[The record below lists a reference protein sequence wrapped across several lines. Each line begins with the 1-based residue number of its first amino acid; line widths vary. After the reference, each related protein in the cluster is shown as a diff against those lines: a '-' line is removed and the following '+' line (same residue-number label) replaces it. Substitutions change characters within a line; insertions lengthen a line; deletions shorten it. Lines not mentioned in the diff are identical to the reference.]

1 MKIPEYIYDLLYKYG
16 NAYMSP
22 MLIAKCGGIDAVI
35 AELRIKGYNCEAV
48 NMCVDEGDPCSAR
61 KRKVIDTIVRVRQEG

>member
-61 KRKVIDTIVRVRQEG
+61 KRKVIDTIIRVRQE

>member
-1 MKIPEYIYDLLYKYG
+1 MIPKYILKLLEEYG

>member
-35 AELRIKGYNCEAV
+35 AELGIKGYNCEAV

-61 KRKVIDTIVRVRQEG
+61 KRKVIDTIVRVKR